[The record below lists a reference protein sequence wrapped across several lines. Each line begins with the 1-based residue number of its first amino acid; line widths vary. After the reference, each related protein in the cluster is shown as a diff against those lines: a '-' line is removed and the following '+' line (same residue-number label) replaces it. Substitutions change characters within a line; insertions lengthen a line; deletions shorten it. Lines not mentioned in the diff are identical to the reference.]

1 MIKTQVQLPDALY
14 REAKRVAEERELS
27 LAEVLRRG
35 VEYVVRTYP
44 PLGGRRSWSL
54 PRAVHTSVRQGVTLS
69 TLRDLVAGDAEPDV
83 TGDRKQS
90 GAGRGR

>member
-44 PLGGRRSWSL
+44 PLGARRSWSL
-54 PRAVHTSVRQGVTLS
+54 PRAVHAALRPGVTLA
-69 TLRDLVAGDAEPDV
+69 TLRDLAAGDAEPNV
-83 TGDRKQS
+83 PGNGKRIGS
-90 GAGRGR
+90 GRGR

>member
-35 VEYVVRTYP
+35 VEYIVRTYP
-44 PLGGRRSWSL
+44 PLGARRSWSL
-54 PRAVHTSVRQGVTLS
+54 PRAVHATLRPGVTMA
-69 TLRDLVAGDAEPDV
+69 TLRDLAAGDEEPNLLGKGKRIR
-83 TGDRKQS
+83 TGRDR
-90 GAGRGR
+90 